1 MFYIVHQG
9 RERTLQEYT
18 KIKLGLNTTIMYKNK
33 KSFPSLS
40 QELVQNSMFLM
51 FMLKQP
57 YCFLLHHIEIK

>member
-33 KSFPSLS
+33 KNPF
-40 QELVQNSMFLM
+40 LVLA
-51 FMLKQP
+51 KT
-57 YCFLLHHIEIK
+57 